1 MSGRAQRFG
10 DNVNTDYIIAA
21 QHKAAS
27 LDVREMATHTFAD
40 IDPDFVSRVEPG
52 DIVVAGRNFGCGSS
66 RETAVHVLQALGV
79 GAVLAQSFARIY
91 FRNAINS
98 GLPVFE
104 CDTSGIVQGDQLEI
118 DQGRG
123 IATNTSQGERLPI
136 TPLPPVMQAVLDAGG
151 IVAYL
156 RQHPDLTLP
165 DLTAPGSTRADQP
178 TTDTHP
184 RGAVR

>member
-27 LDVREMATHTFAD
+27 LDVREMAKHTFAD
-40 IDPDFVSRVEPG
+40 IDPGFVGRVEPG
-52 DIVVAGRNFGCGSS
+52 DVVVAGRNFGCGSS

-79 GAVLAQSFARIY
+79 AAVLAQSFARIY

-104 CDTSGIVQGDQLEI
+104 CDTSGIEQDDQLEI
-118 DQGRG
+118 DPGEG
-123 IATNTSQGERLPI
+123 VATNTSRGDRLPI

-165 DLTAPGSTRADQP
+165 ESTLPDP
-178 TTDTHP
+178 TDTHP
-184 RGAVR
+184 PGASR